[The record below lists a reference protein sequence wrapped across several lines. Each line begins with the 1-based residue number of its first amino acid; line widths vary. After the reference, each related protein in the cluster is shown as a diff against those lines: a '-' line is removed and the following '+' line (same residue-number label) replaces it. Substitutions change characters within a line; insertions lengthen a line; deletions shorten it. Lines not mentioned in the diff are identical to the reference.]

1 MGSVALALS
10 LRALIGR
17 PLELAL
23 SLHYL
28 GGGVPQERG
37 TVVGVVR
44 ALPCLI
50 GAELRLLRS
59 FCCVVALDA
68 GQRNA

>member
-17 PLELAL
+17 ALELAL
-23 SLHYL
+23 PLHYL
-28 GGGVPQERG
+28 GGRVVQERG
-37 TVVGVVR
+37 AVVGVIR

-50 GAELRLLRS
+50 GAELGLLRS
-59 FCCVVALDA
+59 V
-68 GQRNA
+68 